1 MFRHFGIQLYM
12 KYAFILW
19 ALFIGA
25 MAFANPKIAELKTFS
40 ANPEDVYLK
49 ASFSEEVHLNELL
62 NMEKNASFAS
72 TFDQEFQEDFDTE
85 VQYQKIKTANV
96 DEWELLLF
104 DKRNAQMS
112 FLKNYK
118 SYDELSEEFIDLVQA
133 NINYNYWHLL
143 LAYSINNSN
152 SNTGLKQ
159 VTSLPRI
166 MTESLNPQRINNSKR
181 LLSKSYRAFLPYFV
195 IYFNSEANNFEKY
208 ADGVLSM
215 KDKAEFA
222 TKYLKGDVLDYAL
235 TELIAGSH
243 QTLSSSAFRYWTSQ
257 IYCQNLQEYL
267 SNSFYESV
275 VASETKREE
284 LIAKAEASKKGGN
297 LPSIMDLN
305 DKAFTF
311 EKYKGKVIYVDFWA
325 SWCGPCRKEFP
336 ASRSMHDRL
345 TSKQKKDIVFL
356 YISIDEDLGK
366 WREAV
371 EKLGLEDFGE
381 NGHSYEVSG
390 RYKVSS
396 IPRYMIIDKKGNL
409 VNDKAPRPSS
419 SETLP
424 ALLEL
429 L

>member
-1 MFRHFGIQLYM
+1 MLSS
-12 KYAFILW
+12 
-19 ALFIGA
+19 
-25 MAFANPKIAELKTFS
+25 MAFSFPQTVAFKTFT
-40 ANPEDVYLK
+40 AEEGDAYLK
-49 ASFSEEVHLNELL
+49 ASFSQEAHLKELL
-62 NMEKNASFAS
+62 DAGANASFTAA
-72 TFDQEFQEDFDTE
+72 FEEKYREDFDQSL
-85 VQYQKIKTANV
+85 QYENIKMVNV
-96 DEWELLLF
+96 DEWELALF

-112 FLKNYK
+112 FLKNHET
-118 SYDELSEEFIDLVQA
+118 YDELSEEFVDLVQA

-166 MTESLNPQRINNSKR
+166 MTASLDPQRINNPKR
-181 LLSKSYRAFLPYFV
+181 MLSKSYRAFLPYFV
-195 IYFNSEANNFEKY
+195 TYFNSEANNFQKY

-215 KDKAEFA
+215 KDKAEYA
-222 TKYLKGDVLDYAL
+222 TKYLKGDVLDYTL
-235 TELIAGSH
+235 TELIETSH
-243 QTLSSSAFRYWTSQ
+243 KTLSTSSFRYWTSQ
-257 IYCQNLQEYL
+257 IYCQNLQDYL
-267 SNSFYESV
+267 SESFFSDV
-275 VASETKREE
+275 VAAEVKREE
-284 LIAKAEASKKGGN
+284 QLAKVEELKKGGN

-336 ASRSMHDRL
+336 ASRSMHESL

-356 YISIDEDLGK
+356 YISIDEDLEK
-366 WREAV
+366 WRGAV
-371 EKLGLEDFGE
+371 EKLGLEEFGE
-381 NGHSYEVSG
+381 NGHSYEVSA